1 MQDLVYP
8 AIFQFDKEDDSYFV
22 YFPDWTG
29 VTEGDT
35 LEEAFHM
42 ACDCLL
48 CMVDGE
54 KALPSP
60 ASYEE
65 VVKKHPNDVVL
76 LVKPVQWV
84 HPNLRKSPCAEAQ
97 STPIKLDCPCPKTTC
112 KNHGKCADC
121 VVKHKNTD
129 SLPYCL
135 FPAENGDKS
144 NLHYYKT
151 LKTRFDKE

>member
-1 MQDLVYP
+1 MQDVVYC
-8 AIFQFDKEDDSYFV
+8 AIFKKDADGKYLVTFADFC
-22 YFPDWTG
+22 G

-35 LEEAFHM
+35 LAEAFNM
-42 ACDCLL
+42 AGDCLM
-48 CMVDGE
+48 CMLDGNQT
-54 KALPSP
+54 LPTP
-60 ASYEE
+60 TPYQIVASS
-65 VVKKHPNDVVL
+65 HPNDVVL
-76 LVKPVQWV
+76 LVKPAYWV
-84 HPNLRKSPCAEAQ
+84 HPNLRKSPCTEAQ
-97 STPIKLDCPCPKTTC
+97 STPIKVDCPCPKTTC